1 MVVEEP
7 VVKREAEASEEEGL
21 IEAEE
26 SDKNDD
32 EQEKEE
38 REKL

>member
-1 MVVEEP
+1 MVEEP
-7 VVKREAEASEEEGL
+7 VVKKEPEASEEEGL

-32 EQEKEE
+32 
-38 REKL
+38 